1 MASSPGAAA
10 SVKAGLY
17 TPRGFSLEYLLI
29 TQEGNNVFFFNESS
43 LEQLIWCLY

>member
-1 MASSPGAAA
+1 MASSLGAAE

-17 TPRGFSLEYLLI
+17 VHRGFSLEYLLI
-29 TQEGNNVFFFNESS
+29 TREGNNVFFFNESS